1 MEFEGVI
8 TQTLSMYSTI
18 KVNGEKLNEYARNNQ
33 EVIRP

>member
-1 MEFEGVI
+1 
-8 TQTLSMYSTI
+8 MYSTI